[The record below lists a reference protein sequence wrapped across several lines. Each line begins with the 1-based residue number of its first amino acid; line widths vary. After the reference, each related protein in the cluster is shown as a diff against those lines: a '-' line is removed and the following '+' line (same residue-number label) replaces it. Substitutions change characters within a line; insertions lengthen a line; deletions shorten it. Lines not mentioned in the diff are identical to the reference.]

1 LNLHC
6 ARKGNGLGFFGR
18 SLKRFLPIN
27 LGEAEDKT
35 LNYLSPR
42 SEFSKPLEKAL
53 DGSKTGL
60 DKAKRGLDHFPVFQ
74 SANVLPK
81 MKYFHERPHHDNS

>member
-1 LNLHC
+1 L
-6 ARKGNGLGFFGR
+6 RQEREWSGFLWAVIKTVFANQSWR
-18 SLKRFLPIN
+18 S
-27 LGEAEDKT
+27 GGKT